1 MCKAV
6 LDIPA
11 CGPIKGSRWTGLSDE
26 EAMTFGR
33 RAAQTLSEQD
43 GFVIV
48 TLSDGRTVRLSD
60 VFVCRTDN
68 GDGTATE
75 TFSDGRIRKVEL
87 D

>member
-11 CGPIKGSRWTGLSDE
+11 CGPIKSSRWTGLSDE

-48 TLSDGRTVRLSD
+48 TLSDETQKVIGFNTLSEL
-60 VFVCRTDN
+60 VTI
-68 GDGTATE
+68 GTLTY
-75 TFSDGRIRKVEL
+75 GYRN
-87 D
+87 